1 MSELKWIDPGYLC
14 IAVPGTEM
22 FVDSGIVRRDWEE
35 PLGLLERQVAVA
47 PEMYGLLKE
56 LEWSQ
61 FVEGGGDTRCPV
73 CHGDAYPVYKHEPDC
88 RLAAVLKAVEGE

>member
-35 PLGLLERQVAVA
+35 PLGLLERQVAAA
-47 PEMYGLLKE
+47 PEMYALLKKIE
-56 LEWSQ
+56 
-61 FVEGGGDTRCPV
+61 FVEDGVTAWCPY
-73 CHGDAYPVYKHEPDC
+73 CGENPPEHSKGC
-88 RLAAVLKAVEGE
+88 RLAAVLKAVEESDAR